1 MKSSFILHLDS
12 LCILDKLT
20 DEQAGRL
27 FKAIYQYQQTKDLP
41 TLDVLLDMVIT
52 PFINQFIRDELRYEE
67 TSEER
72 RLAGSLGGKKRAE
85 NLKKR
90 KQDAENHKGYS
101 KSSKC
106 LKSKQNQAN
115 VANQADSDSDSDSDS
130 VNDSDSGSVKESKK
144 VFTPPTIEEVKEYFK
159 EHGYSESSAIKA
171 YGYYNAGNWKDSEG
185 KQVKSWKQKMQGV
198 WFKDENKTPV
208 VQMNSLGA
216 TGTSGR
222 NYDPNNPRNK
232 W

>member
-12 LCILDKLT
+12 LCVLDKMS
-20 DEQAGRL
+20 DEQAGR
-27 FKAIYQYQQTKDLP
+27 FIKAIYYYQKTKTLPELDL
-41 TLDVLLDMVIT
+41 LLEMAIT
-52 PFINQFIRDELRYEE
+52 PFINQFFRDEKGYEKVI
-67 TSEER
+67 ER
-72 RLAGSLGGKKRAE
+72 NRENGKLGGRPKKE
-85 NLKKR
+85 PKKPSGLKKT
-90 KQDAENHKGYS
+90 
-101 KSSKC
+101 
-106 LKSKQNQAN
+106 QNNPKNPSEPKKA
-115 VANQADSDSDSDSDS
+115 DSDSDS
-130 VNDSDSGSVKESKK
+130 VNDSDSDSVKGSKK
-144 VFTPPTIEEVKEYFK
+144 VFIPPTIEEVKEYFK

-216 TGTSGR
+216 TGTGGR